1 MRKKLVQNLIEL
13 GWAVSL
19 GTASFPAVA
28 AEDPYANPFVT
39 AYPKFTIAALALIFL
54 VLIIIY
60 IFQRSGTFRRSDESL
75 SMTMTDL
82 TKMEQKGLLTA
93 EEARRVR
100 EVLARRAMER
110 LSQKSSAQSG
120 GADALLADP
129 EVIRLRQIAEAK
141 RAEQKPPAISTR
153 ESLVTDRS
161 VNAQTSSSGSASNLS
176 SFADHAAGNTPNA
189 GLRGPEDHEDI
200 PLPPDLEA
208 LAQQGLLT
216 PEEVERV
223 KERLRHKKQ
232 GS

>member
-1 MRKKLVQNLIEL
+1 MRKTLLQNLIEF

-19 GTASFPAVA
+19 GTVSLPAMA

-39 AYPKFTIAALALIFL
+39 AYPKFAIAALVLIFL

-60 IFQRSGTFRRSDESL
+60 VFQRSGAFRRSDESL
-75 SMTMTDL
+75 SLTMTDL
-82 TKMEQKGLLTA
+82 TKMEQKGLLTP

-110 LSQKSSAQSG
+110 LSEKSSVPSG
-120 GADALLADP
+120 GANALLADP

-141 RAEQKPPAISTR
+141 RAGQKPPALSTR
-153 ESLVTDRS
+153 ESLVTGCS
-161 VNAQTSSSGSASNLS
+161 GNAQASSSGSGSNLS
-176 SFADHAAGNTPNA
+176 SSVDRAVGKTPDA
-189 GLRGPEDHEDI
+189 GLGGPEDYEDI
-200 PLPPDLEA
+200 PLPPDVEA

-216 PEEVERV
+216 PEEVARV
-223 KERLRHKKQ
+223 KERLRQKKQ